1 MRGSE
6 DHDGIRRE
14 IEDLNGHFLNLTAAA
29 TFGAPAFGLTPDLLD
44 RLRNLAPE
52 RTARLANCP
61 FALFELSTAVNAEK
75 TNPPGLLHRLREG
88 PEPADSVVRFT
99 LLALIYQ
106 RQLVHINPRAA
117 CLRFGLTFE
126 QRQRL
131 IDMPLSGL
139 ADIAAARSDVLKF
152 RFAGQG
158 RFWTDLIGLAAEG
171 TARQLAA
178 AHLSGLQ
185 RVVTGLILADPR
197 P

>member
-14 IEDLNGHFLNLTAAA
+14 IEDLNGHFLNLTAAT

-52 RTARLANCP
+52 RTARLASCP
-61 FALFELSTAVNAEK
+61 FALFELSTVVNAEK

-88 PEPADSVVRFT
+88 PEPADPGARFT
-99 LLALIYQ
+99 LLVLIYQ
-106 RQLVHINPRAA
+106 RHLVHINPRAA

-139 ADIAAARSDVLKF
+139 ADIAAARSDILRF

-158 RFWTDLIGLAAEG
+158 PFWTDLISLAAEG
-171 TARQLAA
+171 SAR
-178 AHLSGLQ
+178 SGPSPNLCMAVLPG
-185 RVVTGLILADPR
+185 R
-197 P
+197 

>member
-99 LLALIYQ
+99 LLALA
-106 RQLVHINPRAA
+106 VA
-117 CLRFGLTFE
+117 
-126 QRQRL
+126 
-131 IDMPLSGL
+131 SGHSKPIKKW
-139 ADIAAARSDVLKF
+139 AQTAIPHGTTARSIVDSP
-152 RFAGQG
+152 
-158 RFWTDLIGLAAEG
+158 T
-171 TARQLAA
+171 
-178 AHLSGLQ
+178 
-185 RVVTGLILADPR
+185 
-197 P
+197 